1 MPNDKVIIDN
11 DICNRCKWFF
21 GGRNCMAFP
30 NGIPDE
36 IMHGENQHSEPLPEQ
51 DNEIVFEPMED

>member
-1 MPNDKVIIDN
+1 MPKEKVIIDN

-21 GGRNCMAFP
+21 GDKNCMAFP

-36 IMHGENQHSEPLPEQ
+36 IMHGENQHSKPLPEQ
-51 DNEIVFEPMED
+51 DNDIVFEPLED